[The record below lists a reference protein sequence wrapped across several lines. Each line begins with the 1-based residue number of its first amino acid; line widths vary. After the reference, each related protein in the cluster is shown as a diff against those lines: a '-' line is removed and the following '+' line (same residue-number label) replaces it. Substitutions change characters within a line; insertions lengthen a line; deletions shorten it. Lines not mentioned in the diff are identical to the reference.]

1 MPVTTAGY
9 TTFSITNDVAKYF
22 AIVPIMFASI
32 PALGALNILGLT
44 PHIAVLSALIFNA
57 LVIPALIPIALR
69 GTKFKPQS
77 TLRIF
82 LKNLFIYGVGGVLLP
97 FAAIKLIAVFLV
109 LTGGLL

>member
-1 MPVTTAGY
+1 M
-9 TTFSITNDVAKYF
+9 
-22 AIVPIMFASI
+22 
-32 PALGALNILGLT
+32 NILGLT
-44 PHIAVLSALIFNA
+44 PHTAVLSALIFNA

-97 FAAIKLIAVFLV
+97 FAAIKLIAILLVF
-109 LTGGLL
+109 TGGIL